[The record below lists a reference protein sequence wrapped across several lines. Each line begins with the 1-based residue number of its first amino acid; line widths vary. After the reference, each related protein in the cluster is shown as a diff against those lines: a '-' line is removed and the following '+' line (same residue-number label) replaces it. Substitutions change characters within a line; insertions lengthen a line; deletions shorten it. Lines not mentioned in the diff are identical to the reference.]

1 MNFAK
6 SWEVKIKLAVA
17 ALVDPKNRKLTSSWA
32 GRFVPAKTSVF
43 MPPTTQDFDID
54 KNNVLDNIIA
64 IGVFVNQKLIYYLH

>member
-1 MNFAK
+1 M
-6 SWEVKIKLAVA
+6 
-17 ALVDPKNRKLTSSWA
+17 A

-43 MPPTTQDFDID
+43 MPSTTQDFDID